1 MNRRVDIRQ
10 KGRKCLPFVGRDESA
25 PVSYSVS
32 KLVSALCKKG

>member
-1 MNRRVDIRQ
+1 MNREGARALRRVMS
-10 KGRKCLPFVGRDESA
+10 LPFAGRDESA